1 MPASDIDVVPHRRC
15 NIRVTECQTGTD
27 KEELSRRRTVLA
39 LTGSSLSR
47 RKRLRPLPPEKA
59 AELIT
64 LNGQLG
70 LVARQWR
77 AAADAI
83 DDALVLI
90 DSNDRVMRMNR
101 AAATSLGGSTWSVWV
116 DKPAARLAKY
126 PPWDHALEL
135 GRSCLVRKK
144 VVTGRAHDTDNGRT
158 WQLWARPLP
167 DPQHPAVLL
176 IARDVTAFLELQDSV
191 RRAET
196 MAALGELT
204 AGVAHEVRNPLFAVS
219 SLVEAWAQQP
229 SRDPTP
235 FVDALRRE
243 VTRLQTLM
251 IELLEFGKP
260 SSEPS
265 QPGQLSVAVGGA
277 VRACEP
283 EAKARHVRLVMN
295 VVADAEVAM
304 FPRRLERVFVNLI
317 QNAIQHSPADG
328 EVTIEVSP
336 SYELRTPALQVVVR
350 DQGPG
355 IAAADLPRLFTPFFS
370 RRGGG
375 FGLGLAISRRI
386 IDEHRWRVTAANGPS
401 GGAVMT
407 VIVPLTGSL
416 QIAPQEE
423 KVERA
428 W

>member
-1 MPASDIDVVPHRRC
+1 M
-15 NIRVTECQTGTD
+15 
-27 KEELSRRRTVLA
+27 L
-39 LTGSSLSR
+39 R
-47 RKRLRPLPPEKA
+47 RKRLRPLPADKA

-77 AAADAI
+77 SAADAI

-90 DSNDRVMRMNR
+90 DSNDKVMRMNR
-101 AAATSLGGSTWSVWV
+101 AAASSLGGSTWSVWV
-116 DKPAARLAKY
+116 GKPAVRLAKY
-126 PPWDHALEL
+126 PPWDNALEL
-135 GRSCLVRKK
+135 GHTCLARKK
-144 VVTGRAHDTDNGRT
+144 VMTGRAHNTESGRT

-167 DPQHPAVLL
+167 DPEQTAVLL

-260 SSEPS
+260 SSEAS
-265 QPGQLSVAVGGA
+265 QPGQLSAAVHGA

-283 EAKARHVRLVMN
+283 EAKARNVRLVTDI
-295 VVADAEVAM
+295 VADAEVSM

-317 QNAIQHSPADG
+317 QNAIQHSPAGG
-328 EVTIEVSP
+328 EVTIEISASPDEQALHVS
-336 SYELRTPALQVVVR
+336 VR

-355 IAAADLPRLFTPFFS
+355 IAPADLPRLFTPFFS

-386 IDEHRWRVTAANGPS
+386 IDEHRWRVVAANGPS
-401 GGAVMT
+401 SGAVMT
-407 VIVPLTGSL
+407 VIVPMPGSL
-416 QIAPQEE
+416 EIAPAAQ
-423 KVERA
+423 KVGA

>member
-1 MPASDIDVVPHRRC
+1 VDVGSRPRRH
-15 NIRVTECQTGTD
+15 NIVTECQTKTD
-27 KEELSRRRTVLA
+27 KEGLSGRRTVLA
-39 LTGSSLSR
+39 LTGSSLAR
-47 RKRLRPLPPEKA
+47 RKRLRPLPAEKA

-90 DSNDRVMRMNR
+90 DSNDKVMRMNR

-116 DKPAARLAKY
+116 GKPAVRLAKY
-126 PPWDHALEL
+126 PPWNNALDL
-135 GRSCLVRKK
+135 GRACLARNK
-144 VVTGRAHDTDNGRT
+144 VVTGRAHNTESGRT

-167 DPQHPAVLL
+167 DPEHTAVLL

-260 SSEPS
+260 SSEAS
-265 QPGQLSVAVGGA
+265 QPAQLSAAVNGA
-277 VRACEP
+277 VHACEP
-283 EAKARHVRLVMN
+283 EAKARHVRLVTAIH
-295 VVADAEVAM
+295 ADAEVAM

-317 QNAIQHSPADG
+317 QNAIQHSPAGGD
-328 EVTIEVSP
+328 VTVEIGACPEANAQ
-336 SYELRTPALQVVVR
+336 ALEVVVR
-350 DQGPG
+350 DQGAG
-355 IAAADLPRLFTPFFS
+355 IAPADLPRLFTPFFS

-386 IDEHRWRVTAANGPS
+386 IDEHRWRVVAANGPS

-407 VIVPLTGSL
+407 VIVPMAGSL
-416 QIAPQEE
+416 DIAPPVQT
-423 KVERA
+423 VERA

>member
-1 MPASDIDVVPHRRC
+1 
-15 NIRVTECQTGTD
+15 
-27 KEELSRRRTVLA
+27 
-39 LTGSSLSR
+39 
-47 RKRLRPLPPEKA
+47 
-59 AELIT
+59 
-64 LNGQLG
+64 
-70 LVARQWR
+70 
-77 AAADAI
+77 
-83 DDALVLI
+83 
-90 DSNDRVMRMNR
+90 
-101 AAATSLGGSTWSVWV
+101 
-116 DKPAARLAKY
+116 
-126 PPWDHALEL
+126 
-135 GRSCLVRKK
+135 
-144 VVTGRAHDTDNGRT
+144 
-158 WQLWARPLP
+158 
-167 DPQHPAVLL
+167 
-176 IARDVTAFLELQDSV
+176 
-191 RRAET
+191 

-260 SSEPS
+260 SSEAS
-265 QPGQLSVAVGGA
+265 QPAQLSAAVTGA

-283 EAKARHVRLVMN
+283 EAKARHVRLVTAIH
-295 VVADAEVAM
+295 ADTEVAM

-317 QNAIQHSPADG
+317 QNAIQHSPAGGD
-328 EVTIEVSP
+328 VTIEIGSCP
-336 SYELRTPALQVVVR
+336 EANAQALEVVVR

-355 IAAADLPRLFTPFFS
+355 IAPADLPRLFTPFFS

-386 IDEHRWRVTAANGPS
+386 IDEHRWRVMAANGPS

-407 VIVPLTGSL
+407 VVVPMAGSL
-416 QIAPQEE
+416 DIAPAVQT
-423 KVERA
+423 VERA

>member
-1 MPASDIDVVPHRRC
+1 M
-15 NIRVTECQTGTD
+15 E
-27 KEELSRRRTVLA
+27 VLH
-39 LTGSSLSR
+39 
-47 RKRLRPLPPEKA
+47 RKRLRPLPVDKT

-64 LNGQLG
+64 LNRQLE

-77 AAADAI
+77 ATADAI

-90 DSNDRVMRMNR
+90 DGNDRVIRMNR
-101 AAATSLGGSTWSVWV
+101 AAAQSLDGSTWSVWV
-116 DKPAARLAKY
+116 GKPAARLSKY
-126 PPWDHALEL
+126 PPWDNALEL
-135 GRSCLVRKK
+135 GRTCLTRNK
-144 VVTGRAHDTDNGRT
+144 VVTGRAHNIESGRT

-167 DPQHPAVLL
+167 DPEHTAVLL

-243 VTRLQTLM
+243 VTRLQALM

-260 SSEPS
+260 SSEAS
-265 QPGQLSVAVGGA
+265 QPGQLSAAVSGA

-283 EAKARHVRLVMN
+283 EAKARNVHLVMKIL
-295 VVADAEVAM
+295 ADAEVAM

-317 QNAIQHSPADG
+317 QNAIQHSPAAG
-328 EVTIEVSP
+328 EVTIEISTAP
-336 SYELRTPALQVVVR
+336 EAGPASLHVIVR

-355 IAAADLPRLFTPFFS
+355 IAPADLPRLFTPFFS

-386 IDEHRWRVTAANGPS
+386 IDEHRWRVTAANGPEV
-401 GGAVMT
+401 GAVMT
-407 VIVPLTGSL
+407 VVVPMPDSL
-416 QIAPQEE
+416 EMASAAHKAEG
-423 KVERA
+423 A

>member
-1 MPASDIDVVPHRRC
+1 M
-15 NIRVTECQTGTD
+15 
-27 KEELSRRRTVLA
+27 L
-39 LTGSSLSR
+39 R
-47 RKRLRPLPPEKA
+47 RKRLRPLPADKA

-77 AAADAI
+77 ATADAI

-90 DSNDRVMRMNR
+90 DSNDKVMRMNR
-101 AAATSLGGSTWSVWV
+101 AAALSLGGSSWSVWV
-116 DKPAARLAKY
+116 GKPAARLAKY
-126 PPWDHALEL
+126 APWDNALEL
-135 GRSCLVRKK
+135 GRTCLARKK
-144 VVTGRAHDTDNGRT
+144 VITGRAHNTESGRT

-167 DPQHPAVLL
+167 DPEHTAVLL

-243 VTRLQTLM
+243 VTRLQALM

-260 SSEPS
+260 SSEAS
-265 QPGQLSVAVGGA
+265 QPGQLSAAIQGA

-283 EAKARHVRLVMN
+283 EARARNVRLVTETL
-295 VVADAEVAM
+295 ADAQVAM

-317 QNAIQHSPADG
+317 QNAIQHSPAGG
-328 EVTIEVSP
+328 EVTIEISA
-336 SYELRTPALQVVVR
+336 SSEASAQALQVAVR
-350 DQGPG
+350 DQGAG
-355 IAAADLPRLFTPFFS
+355 IAPQDLPRLFTPFFS

-386 IDEHRWRVTAANGPS
+386 IDEHRWRVVAANGPS

-407 VIVPLTGSL
+407 VIVPMPASL
-416 QIAPQEE
+416 EMSPAAQ
-423 KVERA
+423 KVGA

>member
-1 MPASDIDVVPHRRC
+1 MNDVNVEYVRRLH
-15 NIRVTECQTGTD
+15 NIVTERQTKSD
-27 KEELSRRRTVLA
+27 KVEVL
-39 LTGSSLSR
+39 R
-47 RKRLRPLPPEKA
+47 RKSHRPLSAEKT

-90 DSNDRVMRMNR
+90 DQNDKVMRMNR
-101 AAATSLGGSTWSVWV
+101 AAAQSLGGSTWSVWV
-116 DKPAARLAKY
+116 GKTATRLAKY
-126 PPWDHALEL
+126 PPWENALEL
-135 GRSCLVRKK
+135 GRACLARNT
-144 VVTGRAHDTDNGRT
+144 VVTGRAHNSKSGRT

-167 DPQHPAVLL
+167 DPEHTAVLL

-260 SSEPS
+260 SSEAS
-265 QPGQLSVAVGGA
+265 QPGQLSAAVTGA

-283 EAKARHVRLVMN
+283 EAKARNVRLVTQIL
-295 VVADAEVAM
+295 ADAEVAM

-317 QNAIQHSPADG
+317 QNAIQHSPAGG
-328 EVTIEVSP
+328 EVTIEISTSP
-336 SYELRTPALQVVVR
+336 DTCQTLQVTVR

-386 IDEHRWRVTAANGPS
+386 IDEHRWRVVAANGPS
-401 GGAVMT
+401 GGALMT
-407 VIVPLTGSL
+407 VIVPMQGTLDM
-416 QIAPQEE
+416 APEPSA
-423 KVERA
+423 VERA

>member
-1 MPASDIDVVPHRRC
+1 VI
-15 NIRVTECQTGTD
+15 TERQTKTD
-27 KEELSRRRTVLA
+27 KVEVL
-39 LTGSSLSR
+39 R
-47 RKRLRPLPPEKA
+47 RKRLRPLPADKA

-77 AAADAI
+77 SAADAI

-90 DSNDRVMRMNR
+90 DSNDKVMRMNR
-101 AAATSLGGSTWSVWV
+101 AAASSLGGSTWSVWV
-116 DKPAARLAKY
+116 GKPAVRLAKY
-126 PPWDHALEL
+126 PPWDNALEL
-135 GRSCLVRKK
+135 GHTCLARKK
-144 VVTGRAHDTDNGRT
+144 VMTGRAHNTESGRT

-167 DPQHPAVLL
+167 DPEQTAVLL

-260 SSEPS
+260 SSEAS
-265 QPGQLSVAVGGA
+265 QPGQLSAAVHGA

-283 EAKARHVRLVMN
+283 EAKARNVRLVTD
-295 VVADAEVAM
+295 VLADAEVSM

-317 QNAIQHSPADG
+317 QNAIQHSPAG
-328 EVTIEVSP
+328 GAVTIEISASP
-336 SYELRTPALQVVVR
+336 DAFPQVVEVAVR

-355 IAAADLPRLFTPFFS
+355 IAPADLPRLFTPFFS

-386 IDEHRWRVTAANGPS
+386 IDEHRWRVVAANGPS

-407 VIVPLTGSL
+407 VLVPMPGSL
-416 QIAPQEE
+416 EIAPASQ
-423 KVERA
+423 KVGA

>member
-1 MPASDIDVVPHRRC
+1 MSATDIDVRLQRRWR
-15 NIRVTECQTGTD
+15 NLVTECQTRTD

-47 RKRLRPLPPEKA
+47 RKRLRPLPAEKA

-83 DDALVLI
+83 DDALVLV
-90 DSNDRVMRMNR
+90 DSNDQVMRMNR

-116 DKPAARLAKY
+116 GKPAARLAKY
-126 PPWDHALEL
+126 PPWNHALEL
-135 GRSCLVRKK
+135 GRTSVARKK

-167 DPQHPAVLL
+167 DPEHPAVLL

-260 SSEPS
+260 S
-265 QPGQLSVAVGGA
+265 
-277 VRACEP
+277 
-283 EAKARHVRLVMN
+283 
-295 VVADAEVAM
+295 
-304 FPRRLERVFVNLI
+304 RR
-317 QNAIQHSPADG
+317 P
-328 EVTIEVSP
+328 
-336 SYELRTPALQVVVR
+336 
-350 DQGPG
+350 
-355 IAAADLPRLFTPFFS
+355 
-370 RRGGG
+370 
-375 FGLGLAISRRI
+375 
-386 IDEHRWRVTAANGPS
+386 
-401 GGAVMT
+401 
-407 VIVPLTGSL
+407 
-416 QIAPQEE
+416 
-423 KVERA
+423 
-428 W
+428 

>member
-1 MPASDIDVVPHRRC
+1 MTYVDVARERRGH
-15 NIRVTECQTGTD
+15 NIVTERQTKTD
-27 KEELSRRRTVLA
+27 KVEVL
-39 LTGSSLSR
+39 R
-47 RKRLRPLPPEKA
+47 RKRLRTLPAEKT

-64 LNGQLG
+64 LNGQLE

-77 AAADAI
+77 ASADAI

-90 DSNDRVMRMNR
+90 DSNDKVMRMNR
-101 AAATSLGGSTWSVWV
+101 AAAQSLGGSTWSVWV
-116 DKPAARLAKY
+116 GKPAVRLAKY
-126 PPWDHALEL
+126 PPWDHALQL
-135 GRSCLVRKK
+135 GHASLARKK
-144 VVTGRAHDTDNGRT
+144 VVTGRAHNTDTGQT

-167 DPQHPAVLL
+167 DPEHSAVLL

-251 IELLEFGKP
+251 TELLEFGKP
-260 SSEPS
+260 SSEAS
-265 QPGQLSVAVGGA
+265 QPAQLSAAVAAA

-283 EAKARHVRLVMN
+283 EARARNVRLVTALL
-295 VVADAEVAM
+295 ADAEVAM

-317 QNAIQHSPADG
+317 QNAIQHSPASG
-328 EVTIEVSP
+328 EVTIEISKSP
-336 SYELRTPALQVVVR
+336 GDYPPSLQVVVR

-386 IDEHRWRVTAANGPS
+386 IDEHRWRVVAANGPS

-407 VIVPLTGSL
+407 VTVPMPGALEMPVG
-416 QIAPQEE
+416 A
-423 KVERA
+423 
-428 W
+428 

>member
-1 MPASDIDVVPHRRC
+1 MP
-15 NIRVTECQTGTD
+15 
-27 KEELSRRRTVLA
+27 
-39 LTGSSLSR
+39 R
-47 RKRLRPLPPEKA
+47 RKRLRTLPAEKA

-70 LVARQWR
+70 LVARHWR
-77 AAADAI
+77 ATADAI

-90 DSNDRVMRMNR
+90 DSSDKVMRMNR
-101 AAATSLGGSTWSVWV
+101 AAAASLGGSTWSVWV
-116 DKPAARLAKY
+116 GKPAVRLAKY

-135 GRSCLVRKK
+135 GRASIARKK
-144 VVTGRAHDTDNGRT
+144 IVTGHAHDAENGRT

-167 DPQHPAVLL
+167 DPEQTAVLL

-235 FVDALRRE
+235 FVEALRRE

-265 QPGQLSVAVGGA
+265 QPGPLSTAVGGA

-283 EAKARHVRLVMN
+283 EAKARNVQLVTQIH
-295 VVADAEVAM
+295 ADAEVAM

-317 QNAIQHSPADG
+317 QNAIQHSPAG
-328 EVTIEVSP
+328 GVVTIEISP
-336 SYELRTPALQVVVR
+336 SPETRTHALQVAVR

-355 IAAADLPRLFTPFFS
+355 IAEADLPRLFTPFFS

-407 VIVPLTGSL
+407 VVVPLTDSL
-416 QIAPQEE
+416 EIAPAIE
-423 KVERA
+423 KVERE

>member
-1 MPASDIDVVPHRRC
+1 MIGS
-15 NIRVTECQTGTD
+15 
-27 KEELSRRRTVLA
+27 A
-39 LTGSSLSR
+39 LTR
-47 RKRLRPLPPEKA
+47 RKKQRQIPAERA
-59 AELIT
+59 AELT
-64 LNGQLG
+64 ALNAKLG
-70 LVARQWR
+70 LAARQWR
-77 AAADAI
+77 ATADAI

-90 DSNDRVMRMNR
+90 DADNNVLRMNR
-101 AAATSLGGSTWSVWV
+101 AAAASLGGSSWAVWV
-116 DKPAARLAKY
+116 GKPSARLAKY
-126 PPWDHALEL
+126 PPWNNALDL
-135 GRSCLVRKK
+135 GHSARARNI
-144 VVTGRAHDTDNGRT
+144 VVTGRAHNVESGRT
-158 WQLWARPLP
+158 WQLWARPIP
-167 DPQHPAVLL
+167 DPEHSAVLL

-229 SRDPTP
+229 KRDPTP

-243 VTRLQTLM
+243 VTRLQALM

-260 SSEPS
+260 SSETS
-265 QPGQLSVAVGGA
+265 QPSYLSGAVNGA

-283 EAKARHVRLVMN
+283 QAKAQGVRLV
-295 VVADAEVAM
+295 VSAVADAEVAM

-317 QNAIQHSPADG
+317 QNAIQHSAAGSD
-328 EVTIEVSP
+328 VTIEISMAP
-336 SYELRTPALQVVVR
+336 DSANKALQVVVR
-350 DQGPG
+350 DHGPG
-355 IAAADLPRLFTPFFS
+355 IAPADLPRLFTPFFS

-386 IDEHRWRVTAANGPS
+386 IDEHHWRVTAANGPT

-407 VIVPLTGSL
+407 VVVPLNGL
-416 QIAPQEE
+416 LDKAPAAR
-423 KVERA
+423 KVQPK

>member
-1 MPASDIDVVPHRRC
+1 M
-15 NIRVTECQTGTD
+15 
-27 KEELSRRRTVLA
+27 
-39 LTGSSLSR
+39 
-47 RKRLRPLPPEKA
+47 PPEKA
-59 AELIT
+59 AALTALNAKLELA
-64 LNGQLG
+64 
-70 LVARQWR
+70 ARQWR
-77 AAADAI
+77 ATADVI

-90 DSNDRVMRMNR
+90 DASDRILRMNR
-101 AAATSLGGSTWSVWV
+101 AAATSLGGSSWSVWV
-116 DKPAARLAKY
+116 GKSSTRIAKY
-126 PPWDHALEL
+126 PPWNDALKL
-135 GRSCLVRKK
+135 GQAALQRNS
-144 VVTGRAHDTDNGRT
+144 VVTGRAYNVESGRT

-167 DPQHPAVLL
+167 DPEHAAVLL
-176 IARDVTAFLELQDSV
+176 IARDVTRFLELQDSV

-265 QPGQLSVAVGGA
+265 QPGQLSTAVGGA

-283 EAKARHVRLVMN
+283 EAKARNVRLVVD

-317 QNAIQHSPADG
+317 QNAIQHSPAGG
-328 EVTIEVSP
+328 EVTIELSP
-336 SYELRTPALQVVVR
+336 SPEMRTPALQVVVR

-416 QIAPQEE
+416 QIAPPEE

>member
-1 MPASDIDVVPHRRC
+1 M
-15 NIRVTECQTGTD
+15 
-27 KEELSRRRTVLA
+27 L
-39 LTGSSLSR
+39 R
-47 RKRLRPLPPEKA
+47 RKRLRTLPAEKT

-64 LNGQLG
+64 LNGQLE

-77 AAADAI
+77 ASADAI

-90 DSNDRVMRMNR
+90 DSNDKVMRMNR
-101 AAATSLGGSTWSVWV
+101 AAAQSLGGSTWSVWV
-116 DKPAARLAKY
+116 GKPAVRLAKY
-126 PPWDHALEL
+126 PPWDHALQL
-135 GRSCLVRKK
+135 GHASLARKK
-144 VVTGRAHDTDNGRT
+144 VVTGRAHNTDTGQT

-167 DPQHPAVLL
+167 DPEHSAVLL

-243 VTRLQTLM
+243 VTRLQMLM
-251 IELLEFGKP
+251 TELLEFGKP
-260 SSEPS
+260 SSEAS
-265 QPGQLSVAVGGA
+265 QPAKLSAAVTGA

-283 EAKARHVRLVMN
+283 EARARNVRLVTALL
-295 VVADAEVAM
+295 ADAEVAM

-317 QNAIQHSPADG
+317 QNAIQHSPAAG
-328 EVTIEVSP
+328 EVTIEISP
-336 SYELRTPALQVVVR
+336 SPGDYPPSLQVVVR

-386 IDEHRWRVTAANGPS
+386 IDEHRWRVVAANGPS

-407 VIVPLTGSL
+407 VTVPIPGALEMPVG
-416 QIAPQEE
+416 A
-423 KVERA
+423 
-428 W
+428 

>member
-1 MPASDIDVVPHRRC
+1 M
-15 NIRVTECQTGTD
+15 
-27 KEELSRRRTVLA
+27 L
-39 LTGSSLSR
+39 R
-47 RKRLRPLPPEKA
+47 RKRLRPLPAEKA

-77 AAADAI
+77 ATADAI

-90 DSNDRVMRMNR
+90 DSNDKVMRMNR
-101 AAATSLGGSTWSVWV
+101 AAAQSLGGSTWSVWV
-116 DKPAARLAKY
+116 GKPAARLAKY
-126 PPWDHALEL
+126 PPWDHALDL
-135 GRSCLVRKK
+135 GRDCLARKK
-144 VVTGRAHDTDNGRT
+144 VMTGRAHNSESGRT

-167 DPQHPAVLL
+167 DPEHTAVLL

-260 SSEPS
+260 SSEAS
-265 QPGQLSVAVGGA
+265 QPGRLSATVNGA

-283 EAKARHVRLVMN
+283 EAKARHVRLLTQ

-317 QNAIQHSPADG
+317 QNAIQHSPAG
-328 EVTIEVSP
+328 GAVTIEISP
-336 SYELRTPALQVVVR
+336 SAEACQALDVVVR
-350 DQGPG
+350 DEGPG
-355 IAAADLPRLFTPFFS
+355 IAPADLPRLFTPFFS
-370 RRGGG
+370 RRSGG

-386 IDEHRWRVTAANGPS
+386 IDEHRWRVVAANGPE

-407 VIVPLTGSL
+407 VVVPTPAAADHASAATEV
-416 QIAPQEE
+416 Q
-423 KVERA
+423 RA

>member
-1 MPASDIDVVPHRRC
+1 M
-15 NIRVTECQTGTD
+15 
-27 KEELSRRRTVLA
+27 
-39 LTGSSLSR
+39 
-47 RKRLRPLPPEKA
+47 
-59 AELIT
+59 
-64 LNGQLG
+64 NGQLG

-83 DDALVLI
+83 DDALVLV
-90 DSNDRVMRMNR
+90 DSNNQVMRMNR

-116 DKPAARLAKY
+116 GKPATRLAKY
-126 PPWDHALEL
+126 PPWDHALEI

-167 DPQHPAVLL
+167 DPEHPAVLL

-265 QPGQLSVAVGGA
+265 QPGQLSAAVGGA

-283 EAKARHVRLVMN
+283 EAKARHVRIVTD

-317 QNAIQHSPADG
+317 QNAIQHSPANG
-328 EVTIEVSP
+328 EVMIEISR
-336 SYELRTPALQVVVR
+336 SSETRSPALQVVVR

-370 RRGGG
+370 RRSGG

-386 IDEHRWRVTAANGPS
+386 IDEHRWRVTASNGPS

-407 VIVPLTGSL
+407 VVVPLTGSL
-416 QIAPQEE
+416 QIAAAEE

>member
-1 MPASDIDVVPHRRC
+1 
-15 NIRVTECQTGTD
+15 
-27 KEELSRRRTVLA
+27 VL
-39 LTGSSLSR
+39 R
-47 RKRLRPLPPEKA
+47 RKRLRTLPAEKT

-64 LNGQLG
+64 LNGQLE

-77 AAADAI
+77 ASADAI

-90 DSNDRVMRMNR
+90 DSNDKVMRMNR
-101 AAATSLGGSTWSVWV
+101 AAAQSLGGSTWSVWV
-116 DKPAARLAKY
+116 GKPAVRLAKY
-126 PPWDHALEL
+126 PPWDHALQL
-135 GRSCLVRKK
+135 GHASLARKK
-144 VVTGRAHDTDNGRT
+144 VVTGRAHNTDTGQT

-167 DPQHPAVLL
+167 DPEHSAVLL

-243 VTRLQTLM
+243 VTRLQMLM
-251 IELLEFGKP
+251 TELLEFGKP
-260 SSEPS
+260 SSEAS
-265 QPGQLSVAVGGA
+265 QPAQLSAAVTGA

-283 EAKARHVRLVMN
+283 EARARNVRLTTSLL
-295 VVADAEVAM
+295 ADAEVAM

-317 QNAIQHSPADG
+317 QNAIQHSPAGG
-328 EVTIEVSP
+328 EVTIEISASP
-336 SYELRTPALQVVVR
+336 GDHPPSLQVVVR

-386 IDEHRWRVTAANGPS
+386 IDEHRWRVVAANGPS

-407 VIVPLTGSL
+407 VTVPTPRAL
-416 QIAPQEE
+416 EM
-423 KVERA
+423 KVGA
-428 W
+428 

>member
-1 MPASDIDVVPHRRC
+1 M
-15 NIRVTECQTGTD
+15 
-27 KEELSRRRTVLA
+27 L
-39 LTGSSLSR
+39 R
-47 RKRLRPLPPEKA
+47 RKRLRPLPADKA

-77 AAADAI
+77 SAADAI

-90 DSNDRVMRMNR
+90 DSNDKVMRMNR
-101 AAATSLGGSTWSVWV
+101 AAASSLGGSTWSVWV
-116 DKPAARLAKY
+116 GKPAVRLAKY
-126 PPWDHALEL
+126 PPWDNALEL
-135 GRSCLVRKK
+135 GHTCLARKK
-144 VVTGRAHDTDNGRT
+144 VMTGRAHNTESGRT

-167 DPQHPAVLL
+167 DPEQTAVLL

-260 SSEPS
+260 SSEAS
-265 QPGQLSVAVGGA
+265 QPGQLSAAVHGA

-283 EAKARHVRLVMN
+283 EAKARNVRLVTDI
-295 VVADAEVAM
+295 VADAEVSM
-304 FPRRLERVFVNLI
+304 FPRRLERVFENLI
-317 QNAIQHSPADG
+317 QNAIQHSPAGG
-328 EVTIEVSP
+328 EVTIEISASPDEQALHVS
-336 SYELRTPALQVVVR
+336 VR

-355 IAAADLPRLFTPFFS
+355 IAPADLPRLFTPFFS

-386 IDEHRWRVTAANGPS
+386 IDEHRWRVVAANGPS
-401 GGAVMT
+401 SGAVMT
-407 VIVPLTGSL
+407 VIVPMPGSL
-416 QIAPQEE
+416 EIAPAAQ
-423 KVERA
+423 KVGA